1 MKRGVSLRGAASL
14 AAVVLVAC
22 GDSTDPGE
30 FDPGALLT
38 DALIAGHATTASLDA
53 IPDTVFDYIRD
64 NYRVYYGHTSHGS
77 QIVTGLNMLADEA
90 ASYEVPHFHEVGD
103 DLGHNGDVSW
113 AAATRSFLDAHPE
126 YNVVMWSWCG
136 GVSDNT
142 QAGIQTYLNAMQQLE
157 SDYPNVL
164 FVYMT
169 GHLDGSG
176 PSGNLYERNNQIR
189 SFVADNDR
197 VLFDFADIESYDPA
211 GNYHP
216 DDNDGCN
223 WCTNWCAS
231 NSCPPC
237 GSCAHSHCFNCY
249 QKGKAFWWM
258 MARVAGW
265 RP

>member
-1 MKRGVSLRGAASL
+1 M
-14 AAVVLVAC
+14 
-22 GDSTDPGE
+22 TI
-30 FDPGALLT
+30 FD
-38 DALIAGHATTASLDA
+38 
-53 IPDTVFDYIRD
+53 
-64 NYRVYYGHTSHGS
+64 
-77 QIVTGLNMLADEA
+77 
-90 ASYEVPHFHEVGD
+90 
-103 DLGHNGDVSW
+103 
-113 AAATRSFLDAHPE
+113 
-126 YNVVMWSWCG
+126 
-136 GVSDNT
+136 
-142 QAGIQTYLNAMQQLE
+142 NAMQQLE

-176 PSGNLYERNNQIR
+176 PSGNLYQRNNQIR

-216 DDNDGCN
+216 DGNDGCS
-223 WCTNWCAS
+223 WCTAWCAS